1 MGKKIN
7 KSDTGMFLF
16 FNQKK
21 VSSEID
27 KLIICNCNIMQHF
40 PGMFSFGKEQKMHN
54 MYLVT

>member
-1 MGKKIN
+1 
-7 KSDTGMFLF
+7 MFLF

-40 PGMFSFGKEQKMHN
+40 PGVFSFGKEQKMHN